1 MALTQSCSRAHL
13 TAVQIARLKA
23 MGRVNQESKENNTMN
38 YVLNL
43 TRRTNYIIN
52 HNTDT
57 SESRHTLKYSLAY
70 KETKRKGHVTCED
83 SADDIWASL
92 KGSTSSTR
100 KKKPFHCLHM
110 LLIQQHENNVT
121 WWMAFVSFW
130 TKKLM
135 EHCLL
140 LLFVD
145 QNNELCPQSSQ
156 SDDGLTYSSK
166 NVQYYK
172 WI

>member
-1 MALTQSCSRAHL
+1 MKSVIRKLHSKTTLCHSSCLKASPFFFLYCVGLYSCHHMALTQSCSRAHL

-121 WWMAFVSFW
+121 W
-130 TKKLM
+130 
-135 EHCLL
+135 
-140 LLFVD
+140 
-145 QNNELCPQSSQ
+145 
-156 SDDGLTYSSK
+156 
-166 NVQYYK
+166 
-172 WI
+172 